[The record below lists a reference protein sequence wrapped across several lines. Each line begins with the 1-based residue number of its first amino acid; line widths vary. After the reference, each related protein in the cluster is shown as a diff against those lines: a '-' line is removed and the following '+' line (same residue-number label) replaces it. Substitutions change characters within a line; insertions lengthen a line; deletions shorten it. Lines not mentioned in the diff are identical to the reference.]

1 MKFIAVL
8 VLIWAIFVECNH
20 IKNFKIHSDSL
31 DEISRSMRGISDG
44 DWHADLNNFDT
55 EDQPDYKGFFSEV
68 LLKNEFANPFEAPKI
83 NQREKRFLRSLLDLL
98 KKNKTKPNPH
108 KTDHDFFDS
117 FADDD
122 EDDFSNHR
130 KPSTTARPIF
140 FSSTTKARPIVTT
153 AHVPSPL
160 PSAAQEDPFYRLK
173 NHCAVTY
180 DQLCSSKKSEMY
192 ELVKKCD
199 RLKMETGNQRLEPCR
214 EVYSVYCYVFYDRF
228 TCIGQ
233 DYDTYIP
240 GRKKYT
246 TSSARPTAF
255 STRGTSGQTIKIN
268 VITNK
273 PVTTTTRSY
282 VITTTTT
289 RPRPTTKAVV
299 TTTKPVVT
307 TTKVTTKTTHKPH
320 VTSGG
325 SGVGEVNPFPPGPLQ
340 IPNSADKL
348 KEIGDFCVK
357 TKTKEPRCDTM
368 LKLLKDKFKV
378 CEKKPKTDNECQ
390 TFKIQF
396 CTAYTNFPC
405 CPDVLAGR
413 TCSGK
418 SNSAAKRMMYM

>member
-1 MKFIAVL
+1 MK
-8 VLIWAIFVECNH
+8 
-20 IKNFKIHSDSL
+20 
-31 DEISRSMRGISDG
+31 
-44 DWHADLNNFDT
+44 
-55 EDQPDYKGFFSEV
+55 
-68 LLKNEFANPFEAPKI
+68 
-83 NQREKRFLRSLLDLL
+83 SLLDLL

-122 EDDFSNHR
+122 ENDFSHHR
-130 KPSTTARPIF
+130 KPSTPRPTIF
-140 FSSTTKARPIVTT
+140 YSSTTKARPIVTT
-153 AHVPSPL
+153 AHAPSPL

-180 DQLCSSKKSEMY
+180 DQLCSSKKTEMY

-246 TSSARPTAF
+246 TSSTRPTAF
-255 STRGTSGQTIKIN
+255 TTRATSGQTIKIN

-282 VITTTTT
+282 VITSTATRPTTTK
-289 RPRPTTKAVV
+289 PTTKAVV
-299 TTTKPVVT
+299 TTTKT
-307 TTKVTTKTTHKPH
+307 TTKTTHKPH

-325 SGVGEVNPFPPGPLQ
+325 GGGGEVNPFPPGPLQ
-340 IPNSADKL
+340 
-348 KEIGDFCVK
+348 
-357 TKTKEPRCDTM
+357 
-368 LKLLKDKFKV
+368 V
-378 CEKKPKTDNECQ
+378 C
-390 TFKIQF
+390 
-396 CTAYTNFPC
+396 
-405 CPDVLAGR
+405 VLA
-413 TCSGK
+413 
-418 SNSAAKRMMYM
+418 